1 MQTISFKKL
10 MLKQIAIAVATSF
23 IISFVIT
30 LIPGYLLLKANI
42 QNDLK
47 QLQKTSH
54 DEISLH
60 LATGWQPQ
68 NIQIILQH
76 LQQEIPNAVF
86 YLLKAEPFTET
97 HNHASATPPESV
109 IRQMDEAKL
118 KQTIAYDTDLVNG
131 KLYAAYPIY
140 FEKQCLTCH
149 MQAVQAG
156 SIREGQLAG
165 TMAFQAPISVKYI
178 SSVSMLLFFVLF
190 LFSFIT
196 IGVFLTQRLLQDK
209 LIKPLHTLSGR
220 IAKLKLDTKTQEA
233 DWKRTPNEIL
243 EIDRIDEEIS
253 KHIHKIQGIYS
264 KLDALIV
271 TEHETGVFHK
281 DRFNEVMRYEML
293 RSQRY
298 EHAFSVIVVKLA
310 KVLPIDQNL
319 ANQGL
324 NEEQKSA
331 ATVEF
336 SDQLV
341 NHTRVTDL
349 IFRITDSLFVII
361 APETDQAGVLGLKQH
376 LSQELKSEVQT
387 SREYHFEFQIG
398 QATYGEDGVTSK
410 QLMHEALIN
419 LSPIENTLPNNPN
432 N

>member
-10 MLKQIAIAVATSF
+10 MLKQVAAAVIISF
-23 IISFVIT
+23 IISFMIT
-30 LIPGYLLLKANI
+30 LIPGYLLLTSNI
-42 QNDLK
+42 HNDLK

-54 DEISLH
+54 DEINIH

-76 LQQEIPNAVF
+76 LQQEIPNATF
-86 YLLKAEPFTET
+86 YLLKDEAFAEM
-97 HNHASATPPESV
+97 HNNALPTPPANV
-109 IRQMDEAKL
+109 IRQMGEAKV
-118 KQTIAYDTDLVNG
+118 KQTIAYDTDLLNG
-131 KLYAAYPIY
+131 QLYAAYPIY
-140 FEKQCLTCH
+140 FEKQCLNCH
-149 MQAVQAG
+149 MQAVKTG
-156 SIREGQLAG
+156 LIREGQLAG
-165 TMAFQAPISVKYI
+165 TMAFQAPISLNYI

-196 IGVFLTQRLLQDK
+196 IGIFLTQRLLQDK
-209 LIKPLHTLSGR
+209 LVKPLHTLSER

-243 EIDRIDEEIS
+243 EIDHIDEEIS

-281 DRFNEVMRYEML
+281 ERFNEVMRYEML

-310 KVLPIDQNL
+310 NILPIDKRL
-319 ANQGL
+319 AKEDL
-324 NEEQKSA
+324 DTKQKSA
-331 ATVEF
+331 ATIEF

-349 IFRITDSLFVII
+349 IFRITDTLFVII
-361 APETDQAGVLGLKQH
+361 APETDQSGAQGLKQH
-376 LSQELKSEVQT
+376 LSNELKSNVTE
-387 SREYHFEFQIG
+387 SREYYFEFQLG
-398 QATYGEDGVTSK
+398 HATYGQDAVTSK
-410 QLMHEALIN
+410 QMMHEALIN
-419 LSPIENTLPNNPN
+419 LSAIESTQPNK
-432 N
+432 